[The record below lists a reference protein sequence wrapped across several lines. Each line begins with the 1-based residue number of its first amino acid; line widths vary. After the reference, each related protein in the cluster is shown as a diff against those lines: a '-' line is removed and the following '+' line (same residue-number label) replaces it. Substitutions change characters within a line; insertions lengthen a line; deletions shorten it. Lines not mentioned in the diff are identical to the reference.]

1 VRASGAWV
9 LQWACR
15 LKISLAG
22 GRAAGPGAS
31 ALLAITLIVGLTPT
45 PCAALPSFEATRAA
59 HSPSDIP
66 LLDRH
71 GEVIQRVRVDPRVR
85 RGDWLALADISPAL
99 REAIVTSEDRRFW
112 RHAGVDWSALAA
124 SAWANAWNTRTR
136 GASTVTM
143 QLAGLMAQDL
153 ARPAAG
159 GPRDMGQKLGQIVL
173 AQQLEA
179 RWSKVQI
186 LEAYLNAVPL
196 RGEIV
201 GIGAAAQVLFG
212 KHASGL
218 DAVQAAVLAAL
229 VRAPNASAAQV
240 TRRACELL
248 REQTRQPAM
257 GCEAVAIT
265 STQALA
271 RRPGPLLGEAIAP
284 HLARLMAQQA
294 VGLTA
299 SGLGTPA
306 PAQAA
311 AARGRQAEAGGS
323 EPDQSAVPAATP
335 LQALPS
341 TLDARLQRV
350 ALGALKRQLAELQGR
365 GVEDGAVVVLDNAS
379 GEVLAW
385 VGSVGAASSASQ
397 VDAVLARRQPGSTI
411 KPFVYA
417 LALEQKL
424 ITAAS
429 VLDDS
434 PLQLN
439 AGSALYLPRN
449 YDHAYRGAVSART
462 ALASSLNIPAVRV
475 ASMLEPDALFDR
487 LNAAGLRLAHNAGYH
502 GAALALGSAD
512 VSLLD
517 LTNAY
522 RMLAQQ
528 GRHTAPR
535 WTQPALAPAN
545 LAQARAAAKL
555 AVGRAASAK
564 SSASGASAA
573 EALPSQVFT
582 PEVAWLVGHI
592 LADPAARASGF
603 GLDSPLVT
611 RGFAAVKTGTSKDMR
626 DNWCVGFTQR
636 YTVGV
641 WVGNASGQ
649 AMHNVSG
656 VAGAAPVWRE
666 LVAHLHAGSPSQ
678 APAAPA
684 SLVLVAGEHYLPGTA
699 PQESGA
705 SLARAGRFGI
715 HTPREGTVIVLD
727 PEIPQAAQRLVF
739 QGAPGQW
746 SLNGQAVGQGARV
759 DWLPRPGRYVLERRD
774 SLGQDRVVFEVRAA
788 PAPAPFARKVPN
800 AVGSRP
806 SSAQAKGA

>member
-1 VRASGAWV
+1 VKACWQWV
-9 LQWACR
+9 ARWACQLR
-15 LKISLAG
+15 IGLATPPG
-22 GRAAGPGAS
+22 GS
-31 ALLAITLIVGLTPT
+31 ALLVMGLLAGFMPT
-45 PCAALPSFEATRAA
+45 PCAALPSFEAARAA
-59 HSPSDIP
+59 HAPSDIP

-71 GEVIQRVRVDPRVR
+71 GEVIQRVRIDTRVR
-85 RGDWLALADISPAL
+85 RGGWSALADTSPAL
-99 REAIVTSEDRRFW
+99 REAIVYSEDRRFW
-112 RHAGVDWSALAA
+112 SHAGVDWSALAA
-124 SAWANAWNTRTR
+124 SAWANTWNTRTR

-143 QLAGLMAQDL
+143 QLAGLMEQSL

-159 GPRDMGQKLGQIVL
+159 GPRDMSQKLGQIVL

-179 RWSKVQI
+179 RWSKTQI

-201 GIGAAAQVLFG
+201 GIGAAAQVMFG

-218 DAVQAAVLAAL
+218 DALEAAVLAAL
-229 VRAPNASAAQV
+229 VRAPNASAAHV
-240 TRRACELL
+240 THRACELL
-248 REQTRQPAM
+248 REQTRQSTM

-265 STQALA
+265 ATQALA
-271 RRPGPLLGEAIAP
+271 RRPGPLLGEALAP
-284 HLARLMAQQA
+284 HLARLMVRQR
-294 VGLTA
+294 VDPP
-299 SGLGTPA
+299 S
-306 PAQAA
+306 AQA
-311 AARGRQAEAGGS
+311 R
-323 EPDQSAVPAATP
+323 T
-335 LQALPS
+335 LPT

-350 ALGALKRQLAELQGR
+350 ALAALRRQLAELGGR
-365 GVEDGAVVVLDNAS
+365 GVEDGAAVVLDNAS

-385 VGSVGAASSASQ
+385 VGSVGAASSAGD

-429 VLDDS
+429 LLDDS

-475 ASMLEPDALFDR
+475 ASMLEPEVLFDR
-487 LNAAGLRLAHNAGYH
+487 LNAAGLRLTHNAGYH

-528 GRHTAPR
+528 GQHSAPQWAR
-535 WTQPALAPAN
+535 PASNKVRAP
-545 LAQARAAAKL
+545 
-555 AVGRAASAK
+555 G
-564 SSASGASAA
+564 
-573 EALPSQVFT
+573 QVFT
-582 PEVAWLVGHI
+582 SEVAWLVGHI
-592 LADPAARASGF
+592 LADPVARASGF

-626 DNWCVGFTQR
+626 DNWCIGFTQR

-666 LVAHLHAGSPSQ
+666 LVAHLHAGAASA
-678 APAAPA
+678 APPAPA
-684 SLVLVAGEHYLPGTA
+684 SLVAVGGEHYVAGTA
-699 PQESGA
+699 PLADGA

-715 HTPREGTVIVLD
+715 HSPREGTVIVLD

-746 SLNGQAVGQGARV
+746 LLNGRMVGQGARV
-759 DWLPRPGRYVLERRD
+759 DWLLRPGRHVLERRD

-788 PAPAPFARKVPN
+788 PAPAVLPVPVPVPGTRKTPN
-800 AVGSRP
+800 AQGSR
-806 SSAQAKGA
+806 SAPGLAKGA